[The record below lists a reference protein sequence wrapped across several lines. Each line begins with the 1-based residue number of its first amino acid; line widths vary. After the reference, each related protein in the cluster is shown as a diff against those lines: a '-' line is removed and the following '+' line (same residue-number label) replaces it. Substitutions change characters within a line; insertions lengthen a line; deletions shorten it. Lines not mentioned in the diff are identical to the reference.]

1 MSIKKNRSG
10 RLKFVAYLSLKDTK
24 SRLKILQDTT
34 FQRSANR
41 TKPFISGH
49 F

>member
-1 MSIKKNRSG
+1 M
-10 RLKFVAYLSLKDTK
+10 SLKDTK
-24 SRLKILQDTT
+24 SRLKKLYDTT

-41 TKPFISGH
+41 TKPFVSGH